1 MASITGLANIRN
13 LIDKPKSSDGPKA
26 RWLKLEDGQSVK
38 IRFVNE
44 VDADSKSY
52 NPDMGLAIVVAE
64 HTNPKDY
71 KRKAICTMDEEGRC
85 YGCEM
90 HRRDPKAGWKARL
103 RYYTNVIVD
112 NGADEPFVAIW
123 SQGVGPKSPTTTT
136 IIEYAGDAGSITNVS
151 WRLKRTGTGTQT
163 SYSLFP
169 LTTDESSF
177 DWTGVEPYPLEESAT
192 RHVKYPDQESFFMG
206 LDVDTSVSTSQ
217 EW

>member
-1 MASITGLANIRN
+1 MASITGLANIKN
-13 LIDKPKSSDGPKA
+13 LIDRPRSESGPKA

-38 IRFVNE
+38 IRFLNE
-44 VDADSKSY
+44 VDADSKNY
-52 NPDMGLAIVVAE
+52 NTERGLAIVCAE

-71 KRKAICTMDEEGRC
+71 RRKCVCTMDEEGRC

-90 HRRDPKAGWKARL
+90 NRRDPKAGWKARL
-103 RYYTNVIVD
+103 RYYTNVLVD
-112 NGADEPFVAIW
+112 EGTDEPYVAIW

-136 IIEYAGDAGSITNVS
+136 IVEYAGGTGSITNVI

-177 DWTGVEPYPLEESAT
+177 DFKGLDLYNLDETAV
-192 RHVKYPDQESFFMG
+192 RQVKYSDQEAFFMG
-206 LDVDTSVSTSQ
+206 LDADVNASASVD
-217 EW
+217 W

>member
-1 MASITGLANIRN
+1 MASITGLANIKN
-13 LIDKPKSSDGPKA
+13 LIDRPRSESGPKA

-38 IRFVNE
+38 IRFLNE
-44 VDADSKSY
+44 VDADSKNY
-52 NPDMGLAIVVAE
+52 NTERGLAIVCAE

-71 KRKAICTMDEEGRC
+71 RRKCVCTMDEEGRC

-90 HRRDPKAGWKARL
+90 NRRDPKAGWKARL
-103 RYYTNVIVD
+103 RYYTNVLVD
-112 NGADEPFVAIW
+112 EGTDEPYVAIW

-136 IIEYAGDAGSITNVS
+136 IVEYAGDTGSITNVI

-177 DWTGVEPYPLEESAT
+177 DFKGLDLYNLDETAV
-192 RHVKYPDQESFFMG
+192 RQVKYSDQEAFFMG
-206 LDVDTSVSTSQ
+206 LDADVSASSSVD
-217 EW
+217 W

>member
-1 MASITGLANIRN
+1 MASITGLANIKN
-13 LIDKPKSSDGPKA
+13 LIDKPKSESGPKA
-26 RWLKLEDGQSVK
+26 RWLKLEDGQSLK

-44 VDADSKSY
+44 VDADSKAY
-52 NPDMGLAIVVAE
+52 DATRGLAIVVAE

-71 KRKAICTMDEEGRC
+71 RRKAACTMEEEGRC

-90 HRRDPKAGWKARL
+90 HRRDPKVGWKARL

-112 NGADEPFVAIW
+112 NGSDDPFTAIW

-136 IIEYAGDAGSITNVS
+136 IIEYAGDTGSITNVV

-169 LTTDESSF
+169 LTADETPF
-177 DWTGVEPYPLEESAT
+177 DWTGVETYDLEQTAT
-192 RHVKYPDQESFFMG
+192 RHIKYPDQESFFMG
-206 LDVDTSVSTSQ
+206 LETDESVSTSQ

>member
-1 MASITGLANIRN
+1 MASITGLANIKN
-13 LIDKPKSSDGPKA
+13 LIDRPRSESGPKA

-38 IRFVNE
+38 SRLLNE
-44 VDADSKSY
+44 VDADSKNY
-52 NPDMGLAIVVAE
+52 NTERGLAIVCAE

-71 KRKAICTMDEEGRC
+71 RRKCVCTMDEEGRC

-90 HRRDPKAGWKARL
+90 NRRDPKAGWKARL
-103 RYYTNVIVD
+103 RYYTNVLVD
-112 NGADEPFVAIW
+112 EGTDEPYVAIW

-136 IIEYAGDAGSITNVS
+136 IVEYAGDTGSITNVI

-177 DWTGVEPYPLEESAT
+177 DFKGLDLYNLDETAV
-192 RHVKYPDQESFFMG
+192 RQVKYSDQEAFFMG
-206 LDVDTSVSTSQ
+206 LDADVNASASVD
-217 EW
+217 W

>member
-1 MASITGLANIRN
+1 MASITGLANIKN
-13 LIDKPKSSDGPKA
+13 LIDRPRSESGPKA

-38 IRFVNE
+38 IRFLNE
-44 VDADSKSY
+44 VDADSKNY
-52 NPDMGLAIVVAE
+52 NTERGLAIVCAE

-71 KRKAICTMDEEGRC
+71 RRKCVCTMDEEGRC

-90 HRRDPKAGWKARL
+90 NRRDPKAGWKARL
-103 RYYTNVIVD
+103 RYYTNVVVD
-112 NGADEPFVAIW
+112 EGTDEPYVAIW

-136 IIEYAGDAGSITNVS
+136 IVEYAGDTGSITNVI

-177 DWTGVEPYPLEESAT
+177 DFKGLDLYNLDETAV
-192 RHVKYPDQESFFMG
+192 RQVKYSDQEAFFMG
-206 LDVDTSVSTSQ
+206 LDADVNASASVD
-217 EW
+217 W

>member
-1 MASITGLANIRN
+1 MASITGLANIKN
-13 LIDKPKSSDGPKA
+13 LIDKPKGADGPKA

-38 IRFVNE
+38 IRFLNE

-52 NPDMGLAIVVAE
+52 DPKHGLAIVIQE

-71 KRKAICTMDEEGRC
+71 RRKAACTLEEEGRC
-85 YGCEM
+85 FGCEM
-90 HRRDPKAGWKARL
+90 NRRDPKAGWKSRL
-103 RYYTNVIVD
+103 RYYTNVLVD
-112 NGADEPFVAIW
+112 DGTEDPYVAIW

-136 IIEYAGDAGSITNVS
+136 IIECAGDTGSITNVM

-169 LTTDESSF
+169 LASDESAFSW
-177 DWTGVEPYPLEESAT
+177 DGIELYELEKIAT
-192 RHVKYPDQESFFMG
+192 RLVACPDQEAFFMG
-206 LDVDTSVSTSQ
+206 LETDATTTSSG

>member
-1 MASITGLANIRN
+1 MASITGLANIKN
-13 LIDKPKSSDGPKA
+13 LIDRPRSESGPKA

-38 IRFVNE
+38 IRFLNE
-44 VDADSKSY
+44 VDADSKNY
-52 NPDMGLAIVVAE
+52 NTERGLAIVCAE

-71 KRKAICTMDEEGRC
+71 RRKCVCTMDEEGRC

-90 HRRDPKAGWKARL
+90 NRRDPKAGWKARL
-103 RYYTNVIVD
+103 RYYTNVLVD
-112 NGADEPFVAIW
+112 EGTDEPYVAIW

-136 IIEYAGDAGSITNVS
+136 IVEYAGDTGSITNVI

-177 DWTGVEPYPLEESAT
+177 DFKGLDLYNLDETAV
-192 RHVKYPDQESFFMG
+192 RQVKYSDQEAFFMG
-206 LDVDTSVSTSQ
+206 LDADVSASASVD
-217 EW
+217 W

>member
-1 MASITGLANIRN
+1 MAITGLANIKN
-13 LIDKPKSSDGPKA
+13 LIDKPKGADGPKA

-38 IRFVNE
+38 IRFLNE

-52 NPDMGLAIVVAE
+52 NADNGLAIVVAE

-71 KRKAICTMDEEGRC
+71 RRKAVCSMDDEGKC

-90 HRRDPKAGWKARL
+90 NRRDPKAGWKARL
-103 RYYTNVIVD
+103 RYYTNVLVD
-112 NGADEPFVAIW
+112 EGGSDEPYVAIW

-136 IIEYAGDAGSITNVS
+136 IVEYAGDTGSITNVV

-169 LTTDESSF
+169 LTTDDTAF
-177 DWTGVEPYPLEESAT
+177 DFKDVETYKLEETAV
-192 RHVKYPDQESFFMG
+192 RQIKYSEQESFFMG
-206 LDVDTSVSTSQ
+206 LESDTNSSVSV